1 MKIYGCFGLLQLM
14 KKVLSIL
21 FFLYSSKAQ
30 ICNRNCVD
38 KTLFLPWVWCLCI
51 YVLCHG
57 RVFAATIT
65 THMVRPAEWR
75 MPALLVDTL
84 EREVLGQQR
93 DAIHY
98 CQILIRLTIKVAENQ

>member
-1 MKIYGCFGLLQLM
+1 MAINGAVTVDPIETG
-14 KKVLSIL
+14 
-21 FFLYSSKAQ
+21 YSVP
-30 ICNRNCVD
+30 CNRNCAV
-38 KTLFLPWVWCLCI
+38 KTLFLPWGWCLCI
-51 YVLCHG
+51 YVLCYG